1 MEITLKLFFEI
12 KDSELF
18 GGIGKAGYIESGME
32 ISGED
37 LEQVNLRRYAE
48 EQKKGIAQ
56 MCGVTEAKVEIISE
70 ERYKICA
77 EEKESSSVAKIVQ
90 REENVLQNPLHEV
103 SAGRCRAENTCGLEC
118 CCMECREKEEC
129 NVRCRGSRG
138 KWKHPEECHY
148 YAKINV
154 FGKILKDI
162 EEAFD
167 ENTENIEDANGVH
180 HFVIDS
186 FTARLLAKKIIHNSS
201 FRFCSEIRN
210 EKN

>member
-1 MEITLKLFFEI
+1 MDITLKLFFEV
-12 KDSELF
+12 KDAELF
-18 GGIGKAGYIESGME
+18 GGSGKAGYIESGME
-32 ISGED
+32 ISGER
-37 LEQVNLRRYAE
+37 LNPVNLWQYAE
-48 EQKKGIAQ
+48 EQRKGIAQ
-56 MCGVTEAKVEIISE
+56 MCEVTEAKVEIIPE

-77 EEKESSSVAKIVQ
+77 EEEETSIVVKVAQ
-90 REENVLQNPLHEV
+90 REENVFQKPLYEV

-148 YAKINV
+148 YTKINV
-154 FGKILKDI
+154 FGKILKGI

-167 ENTENIEDANGVH
+167 ENTKNIEDANGVH

-186 FTARLLAKKIIHNSS
+186 FTARFLAKKIIHDSS